1 MHYRSLVR
9 KRFLYFRRDIR
20 GLLCEIFIPILI
32 IWLGFLVTRIEI
44 VKNGNSADFKPS
56 IFEMPGNQVW
66 VNSGF
71 ELLTN
76 LIPNSET
83 KII

>member
-9 KRFLYFRRDIR
+9 KRFLYFRRDVR
-20 GLLCEIFIPILI
+20 GLLCEIFIPIVL

-44 VKNGNSADFKPS
+44 VKNGYSADFKPGL
-56 IFEMPGNQVW
+56 FEMPANQVW

-71 ELLTN
+71 ESVTSR
-76 LIPNSET
+76 IPS
-83 KII
+83 